1 VLFCLY
7 DKCNFHHLK
16 IRKDFDSLSAND
28 RSTLEKYTSREK
40 AIEWCIEAKSKK
52 SSFKEKVKIEAV
64 EVDSSSTE
72 DEDVTAFSK
81 MKISPVKKSK
91 KKVTV

>member
-1 VLFCLY
+1 M
-7 DKCNFHHLK
+7 
-16 IRKDFDSLSAND
+16 DFESLSAND
-28 RSTLEKYTSREK
+28 RSTIEKYTSREN

-52 SSFKEKVKIEAV
+52 TSFKDKVKTKPV

-81 MKISPVKKSK
+81 MKISSVKKSK
-91 KKVTV
+91 KQVKV